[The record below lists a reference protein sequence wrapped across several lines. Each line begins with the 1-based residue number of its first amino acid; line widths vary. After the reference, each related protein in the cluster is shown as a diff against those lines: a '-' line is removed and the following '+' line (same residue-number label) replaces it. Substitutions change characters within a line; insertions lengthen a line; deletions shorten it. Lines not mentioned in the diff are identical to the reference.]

1 MSGQLETIDKSL
13 DIAKSKQAEDNR
25 RKIKPIIKTVILC
38 GRQGIPLRGHK
49 DYGPFDVDVKPQEN
63 EGKFRAMLRTRIDA
77 GDCDLKNHLQTCSL
91 NATYISWNTQNQNI
105 AACGEIIKQK
115 IATEV
120 NSAKCFSVLAY
131 ETTDISTVEQ
141 LTLCVR
147 YVKNFENNSDNSSVT
162 DYRICEQL
170 LQFTPVTSTNGENLA
185 EAILYG
191 LEECLIDKHFLRRQR
206 YDGAPSMSGKFR
218 GAQAII
224 NKKYPKALYVHCVSH
239 SLNLA
244 LSNAGEVPPIRNCF
258 GIVEKIY
265 AFFNTPKRQLI
276 LQNSID
282 SLAPDEAQR
291 QKHKLKQLCPTRW
304 IQRHDA
310 VLVMVQLLPAVA
322 AALEEIKLW
331 DDKDSSSNASLLLN
345 SVEHSEFIISLL
357 CSEKLLRYSLV
368 LSKVLQT
375 INIDLVSVVN
385 LASNVESAICQIR
398 ENSEEEFFKIFRNAN
413 SIAESLSVT
422 ITVPRIT
429 KKQIN
434 CSIIPAD
441 SAEVYY
447 RRSIFIPW
455 LDSFLANITE
465 RFCKHKNIL
474 KGFMCLLSS
483 GSLPSEQEREQFL
496 NITTFYQ
503 EDLDCSNALTIT
515 PEFELW
521 YHKFKDSSEPLPR
534 NAIDALNVCN
544 KDIFSNIFILIK
556 KNCYIT
562 CFNKYRKKV
571 IFNTSS
577 Y

>member
-1 MSGQLETIDKSL
+1 MSGQLETINKSL

-38 GRQGIPLRGHK
+38 GIQGIPLSGHK
-49 DYGPFDVDVKPQEN
+49 DYRPFDVDVKPQEN
-63 EGKFRAMLRTRIDA
+63 EGNFRAMLRTRINA

-91 NATYISWNTQNQNI
+91 NATYISWNTQNQII
-105 AACGEIIKQK
+105 AACGEIIKEK

-120 NSAKCFSVLAY
+120 NSAKCFSVLAN

-147 YVKNFENNSDNSSVT
+147 YVKNFENSNNS
-162 DYRICEQL
+162 
-170 LQFTPVTSTNGENLA
+170 
-185 EAILYG
+185 
-191 LEECLIDKHFLRRQR
+191 R
-206 YDGAPSMSGKFR
+206 YDGAASMSGKFR

-224 NKKYPKALYVHCVSH
+224 NKKYPKALYVHCVFH

-244 LSNAGEVPPIRNCF
+244 LSNAGDVLPIRNCF
-258 GIVEKIY
+258 GIVKKIY
-265 AFFNTPKRQLI
+265 AFFNTLKRQLI
-276 LQNSID
+276 LEKSVD

-310 VLVMVQLLPAVA
+310 VLVM
-322 AALEEIKLW
+322 IKSW
-331 DDKDSSSNASLLLN
+331 DNKNSSSNASLLLN
-345 SVEHSEFIISLL
+345 IVEHSEFFISLL
-357 CSEKLLRYSLV
+357 CSEKLLGYSLV

-375 INIDLVSVVN
+375 VNIDLVSVVN
-385 LASNVESAICQIR
+385 LASNVESAILG
-398 ENSEEEFFKIFRNAN
+398 ETLA
-413 SIAESLSVT
+413 ASVAT
-422 ITVPRIT
+422 MTRPKPGRHSNVSMLKIT

-434 CSIIPAD
+434 RSNIPAD

-474 KGFMCLLSS
+474 KGFMCLLPS
-483 GSLPSEQEREQFL
+483 GSLSSEQEREQFL
-496 NITTFYQ
+496 NIATFYQ
-503 EDLDCSNALTIT
+503 EDLDCNNALTIT

-544 KDIFSNIFILIK
+544 KDIFSNIFIFIK
-556 KNCYIT
+556 IFATLLASTSTVERSFSTLRRIKIYLRNTMGGNRLNGLAHLNIHREI
-562 CFNKYRKKV
+562 FVDPDEV
-571 IFNTSS
+571 ISVLQLKGARRLNFVL
-577 Y
+577 